1 MLGLAP
7 AGIFREACEAGVVMV
22 FLAPAAADE
31 NLLAFPALFVVSD
44 RGTEDDPA
52 GLWYLLLVAEVP
64 PAAILPP
71 VAALA
76 PEFWRAPAVRLLMA
90 ACLFEALLPCMFDEA
105 LALCRFWL
113 AGELFPLILV
123 LLFLVFAAPAV

>member
-52 GLWYLLLVAEVP
+52 GL
-64 PAAILPP
+64 
-71 VAALA
+71 
-76 PEFWRAPAVRLLMA
+76 
-90 ACLFEALLPCMFDEA
+90 
-105 LALCRFWL
+105 
-113 AGELFPLILV
+113 
-123 LLFLVFAAPAV
+123 